1 MKRHTAAKHAEAS
14 EDKQDENQVNTDG
27 EAEQTNGKS
36 KFTLDM
42 DKLKYICRDT
52 AGTLSE
58 NKCYPESIRKE
69 SKQWQPEIKEN
80 LLPCKFLTKLGP
92 VAEKFYSL
100 FFAKVVQ
107 KSAAYFPDLQPKVST
122 LFATKLA
129 NATLHHCIT
138 SAKVQPE
145 AEAVSSKTSKYF
157 SEKEIAG
164 LQYLGG
170 YVFSSLYK
178 KLRNSSSWKSDQCQ
192 QSLSILK
199 AAKLDKIDASQQL
212 INSVNRGGLWFIST
226 AAQNIFVKTE
236 QHFRKATEEETI
248 LRSISRDAIIVKCLK
263 DVDIISNFKTV
274 VDNAE
279 LQIEKNTAADIL
291 QAVVRLYITVRC
303 YSFAN
308 DVVQKYKTKLKL
320 NNNNKKRSHIQL
332 DSRKQVIAFQD
343 RVITINIKE
352 AQHPLKREK
361 QVIDK

>member
-69 SKQWQPEIKEN
+69 LKQWQPEITEN
-80 LLPCKFLTKLGP
+80 LLLQVQEICKFFTKLRP
-92 VAEKFYSL
+92 DAEKFYSL

-107 KSAAYFPDLQPKVST
+107 KSAVYFPDLQPKVST

-145 AEAVSSKTSKYF
+145 AEAVSSKTSKHF
-157 SEKEIAG
+157 SEREIAG

-291 QAVVRLYITVRC
+291 RAVVRLYVTVCC

-320 NNNNKKRSHIQL
+320 NRSKGLRKEIKRAS
-332 DSRKQVIAFQD
+332 
-343 RVITINIKE
+343 
-352 AQHPLKREK
+352 
-361 QVIDK
+361 DKTVDN